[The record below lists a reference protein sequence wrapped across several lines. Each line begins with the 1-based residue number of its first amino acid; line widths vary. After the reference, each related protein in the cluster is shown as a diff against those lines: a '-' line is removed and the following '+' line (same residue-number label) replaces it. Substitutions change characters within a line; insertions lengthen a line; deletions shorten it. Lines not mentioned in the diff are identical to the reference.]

1 MLDLSHLSGEATT
14 SPSPRLKI
22 VSWCINVKYEDGT
35 TKNLAGL
42 PNEVAETVDRHLD
55 SLE

>member
-1 MLDLSHLSGEATT
+1 MLDLSYLSGEATT
-14 SPSPRLKI
+14 SPSPRPKI
-22 VSWCINVKYEDGT
+22 ISWCINVEYEDGT